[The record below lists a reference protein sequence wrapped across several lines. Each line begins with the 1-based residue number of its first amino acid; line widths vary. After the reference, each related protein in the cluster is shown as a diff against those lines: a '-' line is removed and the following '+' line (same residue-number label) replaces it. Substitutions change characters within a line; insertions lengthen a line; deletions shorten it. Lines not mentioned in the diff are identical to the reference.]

1 MEKIIQQS
9 LFGSDGDIILNPDKT
24 DKIIKKLKKPKVIS
38 EITTDKLLKDKNISF
53 EIKLSRVREEVER
66 ILGKYKS
73 DTVCIY
79 TKEDFHSYIDKAIGN
94 KIISIDTETLG
105 TRTDIPKPATDPLTC
120 RLAGLCIYTPGEK
133 NAYIPVNHVDYQT
146 GERFSSQLTEED
158 INEEL
163 IRVVEAKTKN
173 IFQNGK
179 FDYMVL
185 YYTCG
190 VKVPITWDTMIGSQI
205 LNENEQAGL
214 KFQYRDKINPEQEKY
229 DIDRLFDL
237 ENLDKYPCDLF
248 SLYAAT
254 DAYMTYKLYE
264 YQKKEFEKR
273 GNERLYNLFLNI
285 EMPVV
290 TVCAEMQMRGIGLD
304 KEFAKR
310 LSDKFHRKLDVVEE
324 NISNELSK
332 YDGEISNW
340 RLSELANKH
349 EIKNGKKQKS
359 MNEKLSSPLEVTSP
373 EQLGIFL
380 YDILNILKPDSD
392 GKKPVDEATL
402 LTIKDRLPLIPLI
415 LKKRE
420 YDKYLGTY
428 IDALP
433 LLVNPRDDRIH
444 PKFNQLGREEKGVV
458 TGRFSST
465 DPNFQNIPAR
475 GNITSVRCMMI
486 PTVNYYTRNSFDEID
501 ITEEIQFGNNWVWKS
516 EVSPNDVVFPVKTR
530 KRYQLCGSDF
540 SAQEVKVFAQTCGD
554 ETMLKSLMA
563 GKDLY
568 SEVASTIY
576 NMPYEE
582 CCEFRPDGT
591 FNLEGKQR
599 RTKSKSVILG

>member
-79 TKEDFHSYIDKAIGN
+79 TKEDFHSYIDKVIEN

-146 GERFSSQLTEED
+146 GERFSSQLTEDD

-163 IRVVEAKTKN
+163 TRVVEAKTKN

-205 LNENEQAGL
+205 LNENEPAGL

-324 NISNELSK
+324 NISKELSK
-332 YDGEISNW
+332 YDDEISNW

-486 PTVNYYTRNSFDEID
+486 PTTEYNEINSNNGEYIVPETDEVMMAD
-501 ITEEIQFGNNWVWKS
+501 GTYKWAVELSK
-516 EVSPNDVVFPVKTR
+516 
-530 KRYQLCGSDF
+530 
-540 SAQEVKVFAQTCGD
+540 GD
-554 ETMLKSLMA
+554 ELETGEIVQSIFKT
-563 GKDLY
+563 GNQVK
-568 SEVASTIY
+568 IY
-576 NMPYEE
+576 
-582 CCEFRPDGT
+582 
-591 FNLEGKQR
+591 
-599 RTKSKSVILG
+599 V

>member
-79 TKEDFHSYIDKAIGN
+79 TKEDFHSYIDKVIEN

-163 IRVVEAKTKN
+163 TRVVKAKTKN

-324 NISNELSK
+324 NISKELSK
-332 YDGEISNW
+332 YDDEISNW

-486 PTVNYYTRNSFDEID
+486 PTIEYYDRNSFDEID